1 MSAVETAWQ
10 HADPGMVHTR
20 VLRYVEAVERVQAD
34 IFDRFVKLDYLYDP
48 TLRSGAHDRRGWD
61 QQADVQENV
70 IASNCDAITGTIAA
84 SEVRA
89 RFMTDD
95 APWSVQRRARHLEL
109 YAEGLAKQT
118 LIDYLC
124 KRAFHDA
131 SRKGT
136 GVIKIYVDRFD
147 QIRAELVQVDDIVVD
162 ESEARGGAIR
172 QMHQRVII
180 SKEELKAQFPDY
192 ETEIEAAQS
201 RLAGRSSSERF
212 WADYRPI
219 ERDCLV
225 CLESWYLPIGPK
237 GHKQRQP
244 GRHTIVIDGVD
255 LLDDEWNKDHF
266 PFAVMKWTERP
277 KRWYGISGAERIR
290 GHQKSINKLNWQI
303 DRLHDNMALPVTYVR
318 PPDASIAVKTATRG
332 GQYAVVKGEMP
343 KTIIPPAVSP
353 ETYNLLDRRKSAS
366 FEEFGQSRMS
376 TTGMKPPGLDSGI
389 ALREYKDQTTQ
400 RFADQE
406 KGHEQLKLDCVFLL
420 VDCCKDLGKQA
431 PPVVSDE
438 AWGEPKIEWPKVDM
452 GEVKVQIV
460 AASTLSRTPAGRLQ
474 LVMEFA
480 QAGVI
485 SQDEARR
492 LMRHPDLERAMSLY
506 TASMERIEKALE
518 QIKDGVEG
526 IVPTPYMNLKMAVWR
541 AEAEMNLCEMAKAPE
556 DVIENLALFVTLSA
570 WMVSQAEAPA
580 PSVPAMD
587 PMAAGAAP
595 MDPAMAGAMPPG
607 PPMMGPGVPAAPGDP
622 MAGAGVTPL
631 SLVQ

>member
-1 MSAVETAWQ
+1 MNAREKAWQ
-10 HADPGMVHTR
+10 HADEGMVHTR
-20 VLRYVEAVERVQAD
+20 VLQYVESVERVQAE

-48 TLRSGAHDRRGWD
+48 TLRAGTYSDRRGWD

-95 APWSVQRRARHLEL
+95 APWSSQRRARHLEL
-109 YAEGLAKQT
+109 YAEGLAKQMR
-118 LIDYLC
+118 IDYLC

-147 QIRAELVQVDDIVVD
+147 QIQAELVQVDDVVVD
-162 ESEARGGAIR
+162 ESEARGGDIR

-180 SKEELKAQFPDY
+180 SREELKAQFPEM
-192 ETEIEAAQS
+192 ETEIDAAQM
-201 RLAGRSSSERF
+201 RMGRSNEDRY

-219 ERDCLV
+219 ARDCIV
-225 CLESWYLPIGPK
+225 CIESWYLPIGPK
-237 GHKQRQP
+237 GHKHYQV
-244 GRHTIVIDGVD
+244 GRHTIVIEGVD
-255 LLDDEWNKDHF
+255 LLDEEWDKPHF

-290 GHQKSINKLNWQI
+290 GHQKAINKLNWQI
-303 DRLHDNMALPVTYVR
+303 DRLHDNMALPITYIR
-318 PPDASIAVKTATRG
+318 PPDANIAVKTVTRG

-353 ETYNLLDRRKSAS
+353 ETYNLLDRRKSSS

-406 KGHEQLKLDCVFLL
+406 KSHEQLKLDCVFRLI
-420 VDCCKDLGKQA
+420 DCCKDLGKKA
-431 PPVVSDE
+431 PVIVSDE
-438 AWGEPKIEWPKVDM
+438 AWGESKMEWGKVDM
-452 GEVKVQIV
+452 GEVAVQIV

-541 AEAEMNLCEMAKAPE
+541 AEAEMNLCEMSNAPE
-556 DVIENLALFVTLSA
+556 DVIESLSLFVTLSA

-587 PMAAGAAP
+587 PMAAGMVDP
-595 MDPAMAGAMPPG
+595 MMAGMPPG
-607 PPMMGPGVPAAPGDP
+607 APMAPGMPPMGPGMPGDP
-622 MAGAGVTPL
+622 MTGAGVTPL

>member
-1 MSAVETAWQ
+1 MNARQEAWQ
-10 HADPGMVHTR
+10 HADEGLVHQR
-20 VLRYVEAVERVQAD
+20 LLPYVAAVENVQAE
-34 IFDRFVKLDYLYDP
+34 IFERFVRLDYLYDP
-48 TLRSGAHDRRGWD
+48 TLRSGTYADRRGWD

-84 SEVRA
+84 TEVRA

-95 APWSVQRRARHLEL
+95 APWSAQRRARHLEL
-109 YAEGLAKQT
+109 YAEGLAKQMR
-118 LIDYLC
+118 IDYLC

-131 SRKGT
+131 ARKGT
-136 GVIKIYVDRFD
+136 GVIKVYVDRFGRI
-147 QIRAELVQVDDIVVD
+147 QAELVQVDDIVVD
-162 ESEARGGAIR
+162 ESEARSGAIR
-172 QMHQRVII
+172 QMHQRAII
-180 SKEELKAQFPDY
+180 FREELKAQFP
-192 ETEIEAAQS
+192 EFATEIDAAQMKS
-201 RLAGRSSSERF
+201 GARDDDRY

-225 CLESWYLPIGPK
+225 CIESWYLPIGPK
-237 GHKQRQP
+237 GHRGYIP
-244 GRHTIVIDGVD
+244 GRHVIVIEGHD
-255 LLDDEWNKDHF
+255 LLDEEWNKPHF

-277 KRWYGISGAERIR
+277 KRWYGIGGAERIR
-290 GHQKSINKLNWQI
+290 GHQRAINLLNAQI
-303 DRLHDNMALPVTYVR
+303 ERLHWNMALPVTYVR
-318 PPDASIAVKTATRG
+318 PPDARIAVQTATRG

-406 KGHEQLKLDCVFLL
+406 AGHEQLKLDCVFLL
-420 VDCCKDLGKQA
+420 LDCCKDLGGAA
-431 PPVVSDE
+431 PEVISDE
-438 AWGEPKIEWPKVDM
+438 AWGEKKIKWSKVDM
-452 GEVKVQIV
+452 GEVRTQIV
-460 AASTLSRTPAGRLQ
+460 AASNLSRTPAGRLQ

-480 QAGVI
+480 QAGVV

-518 QIKDGVEG
+518 QIKDGADN
-526 IVPTPYMNLKMAVWR
+526 IVPTPYMNAKMAVWR
-541 AEAEMNLCEMAKAPE
+541 GEAELNLCEMAGAPE
-556 DVIENLALFVTLSA
+556 EVLENLGQFVTLAA
-570 WMVSQAEAPA
+570 WIVSQAEAAA
-580 PSVPAMD
+580 PTVPAMD
-587 PMAAGAAP
+587 PMADPMAAGAPP
-595 MDPAMAGAMPPG
+595 MPGAMPPG
-607 PPMMGPGVPAAPGDP
+607 PPMAPGTPGDP
-622 MAGAGVTPL
+622 MMGAGVTPL